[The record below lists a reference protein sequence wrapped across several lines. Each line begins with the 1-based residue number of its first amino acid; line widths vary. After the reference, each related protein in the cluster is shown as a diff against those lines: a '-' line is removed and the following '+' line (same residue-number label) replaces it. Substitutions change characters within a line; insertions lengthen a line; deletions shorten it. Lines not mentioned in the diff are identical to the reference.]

1 MVIARTAA
9 LGRRLESA
17 RRELSGLLGLA
28 VPVVVVQVGLMAMG
42 LVDTA
47 VVGHVSGND
56 LAAVALGHLYVMA
69 ASAFGFGVLLAL
81 DPLVA
86 QAAGA
91 NDQVGITRALQRG
104 LVLAVLLTV
113 PGALALL
120 PGELVFSVL
129 SQPPEVIPIAAGYA
143 RISAPSLLP
152 FFAFVVLRQTLQSLE
167 RLRPIVVTIVIAN
180 LANLGLDLVLVF
192 GLGGFPRLGALG
204 SAWATLACRWLMAV
218 GLLVLA
224 RRHLAPHLAR
234 FDTAVLRLR
243 PLLATL
249 RIGAP
254 IGGQLQLEMAAFA
267 AVALFMGA
275 FGAIQVAAHQVA
287 LTLASLTFMVP
298 LGVSGAAAVRVGHAV
313 GAGDAVRARGAAAA
327 ALISGAAFMAVMG
340 AAFLLLP
347 GLLAAAF
354 TDVAEVRELAGRLLP
369 VAGFFQVFDGLQVV
383 AIGVLRG
390 TGDTRTPMVVGILGF
405 WLIGIPTSLALAFPL
420 GLGPVGL
427 WWGLVAG
434 LGSVAVLLLLRV
446 SRRFAG
452 PLDRLAVE

>member
-1 MVIARTAA
+1 M
-9 LGRRLESA
+9 
-17 RRELSGLLGLA
+17 LGLA

-42 LVDTA
+42 VVDTA
-47 VVGHVSGND
+47 VVGRVSGQD
-56 LAAVALGHLYVMA
+56 LAAVALGHLYVIA

-86 QAAGA
+86 QAVGAG
-91 NDQVGITRALQRG
+91 DETGITRALQRG
-104 LVLAVLLTV
+104 LILAALLAV
-113 PGALALL
+113 PGAAVLI
-120 PGELVFSVL
+120 PGEQVFSVL
-129 SQPPEVIPIAAGYA
+129 HQPPEVIPIAAGYA
-143 RISAPSLLP
+143 RISAPGLFP
-152 FFAFVVLRQTLQSLE
+152 FFVFVVLRQTLQAVE
-167 RLRPIVVTIVIAN
+167 RMRPIVLTIVTAN

-192 GLGGFPRLGALG
+192 GLAGMPRLGALG

-224 RRHLAPHLAR
+224 RRDLGPHLERLDRA
-234 FDTAVLRLR
+234 ALRLK
-243 PLLATL
+243 PLLATVRL
-249 RIGAP
+249 GAP

-275 FGAIQVAAHQVA
+275 FGTIEVAAHQVA

-298 LGVSGAAAVRVGHAV
+298 LGISGAAAVRVGNAV
-313 GAGDAVRARGAAAA
+313 GAGDVVRARGAAAA
-327 ALISGAAFMAVMG
+327 ALLTGAAFMVVTG
-340 AAFLLLP
+340 AGFLLLP
-347 GLLAAAF
+347 GLLAAIF
-354 TDVAEVRELAGRLLP
+354 TDVVEVRELAGRLIP

-405 WLIGIPTSLALAFPL
+405 WLIGIPVSLALAYPL

-434 LGSVAVLLLLRV
+434 LGSVAILLLMRV
-446 SRRFAG
+446 RHRFG
-452 PLDRLAVE
+452 GEIERVVVE

>member
-1 MVIARTAA
+1 M
-9 LGRRLESA
+9 
-17 RRELSGLLGLA
+17 LGLA

-42 LVDTA
+42 VVDTA
-47 VVGHVSGND
+47 VVGRVSGQD
-56 LAAVALGHLYVMA
+56 LAAVALGHLYVIA

-86 QAAGA
+86 QAVGSG
-91 NDQVGITRALQRG
+91 DKTGITRALQRG
-104 LVLAVLLTV
+104 LILAALLAV
-113 PGALALL
+113 PGAAVLI
-120 PGELVFSVL
+120 PGEQVFSVL
-129 SQPPEVIPIAAGYA
+129 HQPPEVIPIAAGYA
-143 RISAPSLLP
+143 RISAPGLFP
-152 FFAFVVLRQTLQSLE
+152 FFVFVVLRQTLQAVE
-167 RLRPIVVTIVIAN
+167 RMRPIVLTIVTAN

-192 GLGGFPRLGALG
+192 GLAGMPRLGALG

-224 RRHLAPHLAR
+224 RRDLGPHLERLDRA
-234 FDTAVLRLR
+234 ALRLK
-243 PLLATL
+243 PLLATVRL
-249 RIGAP
+249 GAP

-275 FGAIQVAAHQVA
+275 FGTIEVAAHQVA

-298 LGVSGAAAVRVGHAV
+298 LGISGAAAVRVGNAV
-313 GAGDAVRARGAAAA
+313 GAGDVVRARGAAAA
-327 ALISGAAFMAVMG
+327 ALLTGAAFMVVTG
-340 AAFLLLP
+340 AGFLLLP
-347 GLLAAAF
+347 GLLAAIF
-354 TDVAEVRELAGRLLP
+354 TDVVEVRELAGRLIP

-405 WLIGIPTSLALAFPL
+405 WLIGIPVSLALAYPL

-434 LGSVAVLLLLRV
+434 LGTVAILLLMRVRHRFGGEIERVAV
-446 SRRFAG
+446 
-452 PLDRLAVE
+452 E

>member
-1 MVIARTAA
+1 M
-9 LGRRLESA
+9 
-17 RRELSGLLGLA
+17 LGLA

-42 LVDTA
+42 VVDTA
-47 VVGHVSGND
+47 VVGRVSGQD
-56 LAAVALGHLYVMA
+56 LAAVALGHLYVIA

-86 QAAGA
+86 QAVGAG
-91 NDQVGITRALQRG
+91 DETGITRALQRG
-104 LVLAVLLTV
+104 LILAALLAV
-113 PGALALL
+113 PGAAVLI
-120 PGELVFSVL
+120 PGEQVFSVL
-129 SQPPEVIPIAAGYA
+129 HQPPEVIPIAAGYA
-143 RISAPSLLP
+143 RISAPGLFP
-152 FFAFVVLRQTLQSLE
+152 FFVFVVLRQTLQAVE
-167 RLRPIVVTIVIAN
+167 RMRPIVLTIVTAN

-192 GLGGFPRLGALG
+192 GLAGMPRLGALG

-224 RRHLAPHLAR
+224 RRDLGPHLERLDRA
-234 FDTAVLRLR
+234 ALRLK
-243 PLLATL
+243 PLLATVRL
-249 RIGAP
+249 GAP

-275 FGAIQVAAHQVA
+275 FGTIEVAAHQVA

-298 LGVSGAAAVRVGHAV
+298 LGISGAAAVRVGNAV
-313 GAGDAVRARGAAAA
+313 GAGDVVRARGAAAA
-327 ALISGAAFMAVMG
+327 ALLTGAAFMVVTG
-340 AAFLLLP
+340 AGFLLLP
-347 GLLAAAF
+347 GLLAAIF
-354 TDVAEVRELAGRLLP
+354 TDVVEVRELAGRLIP

-405 WLIGIPTSLALAFPL
+405 WLIGIPVSLALAYPL

-434 LGSVAVLLLLRV
+434 LGSVAILLLMRV
-446 SRRFAG
+446 RHRFG
-452 PLDRLAVE
+452 GEIERLAVE

>member
-1 MVIARTAA
+1 M
-9 LGRRLESA
+9 
-17 RRELSGLLGLA
+17 LGLA

-42 LVDTA
+42 VVDTA
-47 VVGHVSGND
+47 VVGRVSGQD
-56 LAAVALGHLYVMA
+56 LAAVALGHLYVIA

-86 QAAGA
+86 QAVGAG
-91 NDQVGITRALQRG
+91 DETGITRALQRG
-104 LVLAVLLTV
+104 LILAAVLAV
-113 PGALALL
+113 PGAAVLI
-120 PGELVFSVL
+120 PGEQVFSVL
-129 SQPPEVIPIAAGYA
+129 HQPPEVIPIAAGYA
-143 RISAPSLLP
+143 RISAPGLFP
-152 FFAFVVLRQTLQSLE
+152 FFVFVVLRQTLQAVE
-167 RLRPIVVTIVIAN
+167 RMRPIVLTIVTAN

-192 GLGGFPRLGALG
+192 GLAGMPRLGALG

-224 RRHLAPHLAR
+224 RRDLGPHLERLDRA
-234 FDTAVLRLR
+234 ALRLK
-243 PLLATL
+243 PLLATVRL
-249 RIGAP
+249 GAP

-275 FGAIQVAAHQVA
+275 FGTIEVAAHQVA

-298 LGVSGAAAVRVGHAV
+298 LGISGAAAVRVGNAV
-313 GAGDAVRARGAAAA
+313 GAGDVVRARGAAAA
-327 ALISGAAFMAVMG
+327 ALLTGAAFMVVTG
-340 AAFLLLP
+340 AGFLLLP
-347 GLLAAAF
+347 GLLAAIF
-354 TDVAEVRELAGRLLP
+354 TDVVEVRELAGRLIP

-405 WLIGIPTSLALAFPL
+405 WLIGIPVSLALAYPL

-434 LGSVAVLLLLRV
+434 LGSVAILLLMRV
-446 SRRFAG
+446 RHRFG
-452 PLDRLAVE
+452 GEIERVVVE

>member
-1 MVIARTAA
+1 MI
-9 LGRRLESA
+9 LGRRLEEA
-17 RRELSGLLGLA
+17 RRELPGMLGLA

-42 LVDTA
+42 VVDTA
-47 VVGHVSGND
+47 VVGRVSGQD

-86 QAAGA
+86 QAVGAGDEQA
-91 NDQVGITRALQRG
+91 ITRALQRG
-104 LVLAVLLTV
+104 LILAAVLAV
-113 PGALALL
+113 PGAAALV

-129 SQPPEVIPIAAGYA
+129 HQPPEVIPIAAGYA
-143 RISAPSLLP
+143 RISAPGLLP
-152 FFAFVVLRQTLQSLE
+152 FFAFVVLRQTLQAVE
-167 RLRPIVVTIVIAN
+167 RLRPIVLTIVLAN

-192 GLGGFPRLGALG
+192 GLAGAPRLGALG

-224 RRHLAPHLAR
+224 RRDLAPHLQRLDRA
-234 FDTAVLRLR
+234 ALRLK
-243 PLLATL
+243 PLLATV

-275 FGAIQVAAHQVA
+275 FGATQVAAHQVA

-298 LGVSGAAAVRVGHAV
+298 LGVSGAAAVRVGYAV
-313 GAGDAVRARGAAAA
+313 GAGDATRARGAAAA
-327 ALISGAAFMAVMG
+327 ALVSGAVFMAAMG
-340 AAFLLLP
+340 ACFLLLP
-347 GLLAAAF
+347 GVLASMF
-354 TDVAEVRELAGRLLP
+354 TDVAEVREVAERLIP
-369 VAGFFQVFDGLQVV
+369 VAGFFQIFDGLQVV

-390 TGDTRTPMVVGILGF
+390 TGDTRTPMVVGVLGF
-405 WLIGIPTSLALAFPL
+405 WLIGMPISLALAFPL

-434 LGSVAVLLLLRV
+434 LGTVAVMLLVRV
-446 SRRFAG
+446 RHRFG
-452 PLDRLAVE
+452 GEITRLVVE

>member
-1 MVIARTAA
+1 VT

-17 RRELSGLLGLA
+17 RRELSGMLGLA

-42 LVDTA
+42 VVDTA
-47 VVGHVSGND
+47 VVGRVSGQD

-86 QAAGA
+86 QAVGAG
-91 NDQVGITRALQRG
+91 DEQGITRALQRG
-104 LVLAVLLTV
+104 LILAAVLAV
-113 PGALALL
+113 PGAAALV

-129 SQPPEVIPIAAGYA
+129 HQPVEVIPIAAGYA
-143 RISAPSLLP
+143 RISAPGLLP
-152 FFAFVVLRQTLQSLE
+152 FFAFVVVRQTLQAVE

-192 GLGGFPRLGALG
+192 GLAGAPRLGALG

-224 RRHLAPHLAR
+224 RRDLAPHLQR
-234 FDTAVLRLR
+234 FDRAALRLK
-243 PLLATL
+243 PLLATV

-275 FGAIQVAAHQVA
+275 FGATQVAAHQVA

-313 GAGDAVRARGAAAA
+313 GAGDATRARGAAAA
-327 ALISGAAFMAVMG
+327 ALLSGAAFMTATGAV
-340 AAFLLLP
+340 FLLLP
-347 GLLAAAF
+347 GALAAMF
-354 TDVAEVRELAGRLLP
+354 TDVAEVRELAQRLIP

-383 AIGVLRG
+383 GIGVLRG

-405 WLIGIPTSLALAFPL
+405 WLIGMPVSLVLAFPL

-434 LGSVAVLLLLRV
+434 LGTVAVLLLVRV
-446 SRRFAG
+446 SSRLSG